1 MKMNQTT
8 RCPECEEPEFMCE
21 CAKNFQGKVVEL
33 VYHRGL
39 TIDGK
44 ELHRQLFTL
53 SLRPTI
59 IIGRKAFS
67 LKSPDR
73 HFGDNCLQGVR

>member
-1 MKMNQTT
+1 MK
-8 RCPECEEPEFMCE
+8 RCEGCDEPEFMCCCSKE
-21 CAKNFQGKVVEL
+21 FVGKEVSE

-44 ELHRQLFTL
+44 ELRSQLFTL
-53 SLRPTI
+53 SFLPTI
-59 IIGRKAFS
+59 VIGRKAFT

-73 HFGDNCLQGVR
+73 HFGGNCLQGVR